1 MIQRLATLLITLY
14 ISISLQAQ
22 DKKKPGFTKEE
33 FRARQEAYLT
43 QKAEITQEE
52 ATKFFPIY
60 FVIHPLAKAIRII
73 FLKFFRYLVAVL

>member
-33 FRARQEAYLT
+33 FRATRS
-43 QKAEITQEE
+43 IS
-52 ATKFFPIY
+52 
-60 FVIHPLAKAIRII
+60 HAKSRNNAR
-73 FLKFFRYLVAVL
+73 RGH